1 MDLPPITDAIWSE
14 LLQKKKSL
22 DFEFL
27 GLKMLLG
34 RLIMDV
40 ERDPSPATID
50 KCREQLHDLLA
61 KNEHLPTVR
70 RDIQK
75 IIG

>member
-1 MDLPPITDAIWSE
+1 ME
-14 LLQKKKSL
+14 LLPATDTVWRDLLLKRKSL

-34 RLIMDV
+34 RLILDV
-40 ERDPSPATID
+40 ERDPSPANVD
-50 KCREQLHDLLA
+50 KCCLQLHDLLA
-61 KNEHLPTVR
+61 RNDHLPSVR

-75 IIG
+75 IIS

>member
-1 MDLPPITDAIWSE
+1 MDLPPITNTIWRD
-14 LLQKKKSL
+14 LLQKRKSL

-40 ERDPSPATID
+40 ERDPSPDSID
-50 KCREQLHDLLA
+50 KCCQQLHDLLA